1 MINYPSHQNFK
12 DGSITK
18 NIRVNRYIRAK
29 EVRLIDA
36 DGQQVGIMALHEA
49 LRIAGERGLDLVEI
63 ASNVTP
69 PVCKILDFGKYRY
82 QISKKQS
89 QRKTMDVKEIKIRPR
104 ITEYDLGL
112 KVRNIR
118 RFLDKGNKAKIP
130 MFFRGREIVRPEL
143 GMKVFG
149 KVTEMLTGKFNVEQA
164 PKFEGNHITMV
175 IAPGK

>member
-1 MINYPSHQNFK
+1 MPF
-12 DGSITK
+12 
-18 NIRVNRYIRAK
+18 
-29 EVRLIDA
+29 
-36 DGQQVGIMALHEA
+36 HEA
-49 LRIAGERGLDLVEI
+49 LHAAGERGLDLVEV

-82 QISKKQS
+82 RLSKKQA
-89 QRKTMDVKEIKIRPR
+89 QRKTMDVKEIKIRPQ
-104 ITEYDLGL
+104 ITDYDLSL
-112 KVRNIR
+112 KVKNIR
-118 RFLDKGNKAKIP
+118 RFLDRGNKAKIT

-149 KVTEMLTGKFNVEQA
+149 KLTGLLTGKFSIEQA